1 MAPDCTLSS
10 TMAAPGEKPMSV
22 LHKAVL
28 GKVEKTRNSIK
39 SQPLNTQHFNIV
51 REMGDTGEA
60 CVLGTETRWSF

>member
-1 MAPDCTLSS
+1 
-10 TMAAPGEKPMSV
+10 MSV